1 MTGWSLDMN
10 DNKKQERKKA
20 LESLTRQGILDAAIG
35 LLMRDG
41 IQGLTMDRVATEAG
55 VAKGTL
61 YVYFKNKEEILDA
74 TLDASFEP
82 LIRELS
88 VLLDDDH
95 APDRKLAEFSLCH
108 LRFFDEHRELIRVIF
123 FDRERMHSER
133 NHYTDSRYRTFV
145 QRVAD
150 VLDEGV
156 RQGLLSPMDPMKVAA
171 MFIEANM
178 GMVMQRIHDGISG
191 DVEKDARQVT
201 DIFMEGLRNRT

>member
-1 MTGWSLDMN
+1 MTGD
-10 DNKKQERKKA
+10 KKQERRKA
-20 LESLTRQGILDAAIG
+20 LEALTRQGILDAAIG

-61 YVYFKNKEEILDA
+61 YVYFTNKEEILDA
-74 TLDASFEP
+74 TVDASFDP

-145 QRVAD
+145 QRVAE

-156 RQGLLSPMDPMKVAA
+156 GQGLFSPLDSMKVAA
-171 MFIEANM
+171 MFVEANM

-201 DIFMEGLRNRT
+201 DIFMGGLRNRK

>member
-1 MTGWSLDMN
+1 MN
-10 DNKKQERKKA
+10 SDKKQERKKA
-20 LESLTRQGILDAAIG
+20 LEALTRQGILDAAIG
-35 LLMRDG
+35 LLTRDG

-61 YVYFKNKEEILDA
+61 YVYFTNKEEILDA
-74 TLDASFEP
+74 AVDASFDP

-88 VLLDDDH
+88 VLLDDDS

-108 LRFFDEHRELIRVIF
+108 LRFFDEHRDLIRVLF
-123 FDRERMHSER
+123 FDRERMHSEK

-156 RQGLLSPMDPMKVAA
+156 RQGLFFPLDSMKVAA

-201 DIFMEGLRNRT
+201 DIFMEGLRRRT

>member
-1 MTGWSLDMN
+1 MER
-10 DNKKQERKKA
+10 NKKDKRKKA
-20 LESLTRQGILDAAIG
+20 LEALTRQGILAAAIG

-74 TLDASFEP
+74 ALDAIFDP
-82 LIRELS
+82 LVRESLA
-88 VLLDDDH
+88 LLDGDQG
-95 APDRKLAEFSLCH
+95 PDRKLEGISLCH
-108 LRFFDEHRELIRVIF
+108 LRFFDEHGDLIRILF
-123 FDRERMHSER
+123 FDRERMHSEK

-145 QRVAD
+145 ERVAN

-156 RQGLLSPMDPMKVAA
+156 RQGLFSPLDSMKVAA

-201 DIFMEGLRNRT
+201 DIFLEGLRGRLAYPPE